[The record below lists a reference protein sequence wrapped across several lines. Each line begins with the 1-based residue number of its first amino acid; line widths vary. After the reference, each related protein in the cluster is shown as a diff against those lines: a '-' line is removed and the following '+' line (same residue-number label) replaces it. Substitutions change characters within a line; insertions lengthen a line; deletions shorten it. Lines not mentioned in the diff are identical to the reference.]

1 MGTPSA
7 TPEPTGPALP
17 PAVRHAVDAFQR
29 YVCDRYS
36 HRAAWPDS
44 RKLIQA
50 VADALAIRVGGGPP
64 IDPRSVAKSLSIDV
78 RFRDGSPDESCG
90 ELIPVHGGFRA
101 SVVGGDS
108 VGERL
113 RTRFTVA
120 HECGHSLF
128 FRCDERRVSWRIVP
142 RQVVDRRS
150 IQREEGLCDAFA
162 GALLVPADLLAR
174 RIPAHPRLTSLLAA
188 ASYFAVAPEV
198 VARRVLYECRM
209 WPNTVLY
216 QVLLGRSPLT
226 VRAFRG
232 VSQRSADAQAPSARA
247 LAGIVRGD
255 TRMAVVE
262 AFQRAFPG
270 AGEAKAYATSTLWLM
285 L

>member
-7 TPEPTGPALP
+7 TPEPQGPALP

-50 VADALAIRVGGGPP
+50 VADALAMRVGGGPP
-64 IDPRSVAKSLSIDV
+64 IDPRAVAKSLSIDV
-78 RFRDGSPDESCG
+78 RFRSGSPEKSCG

-101 SVVGGDS
+101 SVARGDS
-108 VGERL
+108 IGERL

-120 HECGHSLF
+120 HECGHALF

-142 RQVVDRRS
+142 RQVVDRRL

-162 GALLVPADLLAR
+162 GALLVPADSLAL
-174 RIPAHPRLTSLLAA
+174 RISSQPNLTSLLAA
-188 ASYFAVAPEV
+188 ASYFAVNPEV

-209 WPNTVLY
+209 WPNAVLY
-216 QVLLGRSPLT
+216 QVL
-226 VRAFRG
+226 
-232 VSQRSADAQAPSARA
+232 
-247 LAGIVRGD
+247 
-255 TRMAVVE
+255 
-262 AFQRAFPG
+262 
-270 AGEAKAYATSTLWLM
+270 
-285 L
+285 